1 MKRYRDGSIY
11 PLGISIYHAEA
22 MTQASDVVHDGAC
35 LAAEN
40 PGKCLMCARA
50 CSCESGQSSLSAFAW
65 SQELHAVAEKQS
77 SETEQC
83 KLGQMQTNIG
93 LSSTIFMLNLNPNM
107 YPLAWLLLL
116 KGLLTQMVENFDTP
130 SCHED
135 HYANFKSHHIQVEY
149 YRTLSRRR
157 YSEISFSVP
166 SIKLVHLFAPS
177 FLS

>member
-1 MKRYRDGSIY
+1 MSY
-11 PLGISIYHAEA
+11 
-22 MTQASDVVHDGAC
+22 V
-35 LAAEN
+35 
-40 PGKCLMCARA
+40 CARVLMRIRTVVALCLCLVTGTA
-50 CSCESGQSSLSAFAW
+50 CSCRET
-65 SQELHAVAEKQS
+65 KS